1 MSKLHVKKGDKVL
14 VIAGKDKG
22 KTGEILATNSA
33 KSFVIVSGVNIQ
45 THHNKPK
52 SREDKG
58 GIVKSEA
65 AIDVSNVMLV
75 CPMCGKATRVHHNIV
90 DGKSVRV
97 CKCGAVLDKKYEKTK
112 KVEKKVEKT
121 EKKAEKATKAEKAP
135 VKTTEKPTKIKAT
148 ASKTKTEKVVAKV
161 KRGDA

>member
-22 KTGEILATNSA
+22 KMGEILATNCA
-33 KSFVIVSGVNIQ
+33 KSTVVVSGVNIQ

-58 GIVKSEA
+58 GIVKVEGPINS
-65 AIDVSNVMLV
+65 SNVQLV
-75 CPMCGKATRVHHNIV
+75 CPTCGKPTRIAHKIV

-97 CKCGAVLDKKYEKTK
+97 CKNSGCDAVIDKVASTK
-112 KVEKKVEKT
+112 KT
-121 EKKAEKATKAEKAP
+121 SKKAADKTSKAN
-135 VKTTEKPTKIKAT
+135 
-148 ASKTKTEKVVAKV
+148 
-161 KRGDA
+161 

>member
-22 KTGEILATNSA
+22 KMGEILATNCA
-33 KSFVIVSGVNIQ
+33 KSTVVVSGVNIQ

-58 GIVKSEA
+58 GIVKVEGPINS
-65 AIDVSNVMLV
+65 SNVQLV
-75 CPMCGKATRVHHNIV
+75 CPTCGKPTRIAHKIV

-97 CKCGAVLDKKYEKTK
+97 CKNSGCDAVIDNVASTK
-112 KVEKKVEKT
+112 KTSKKTADKT
-121 EKKAEKATKAEKAP
+121 SKAN
-135 VKTTEKPTKIKAT
+135 
-148 ASKTKTEKVVAKV
+148 
-161 KRGDA
+161 

>member
-22 KTGEILATNSA
+22 KMGEIIATNA
-33 KSFVIVSGVNIQ
+33 TKGTVVVSGVNIQ

-58 GIVKSEA
+58 GIVKVEGPINS
-65 AIDVSNVMLV
+65 SNVQLV
-75 CPMCGKATRVHHNIV
+75 CPTCGKPTRIAHKIE

-97 CKCGAVLDKKYEKTK
+97 CKNSGCDAEIDK
-112 KVEKKVEKT
+112 VASQP
-121 EKKAEKATKAEKAP
+121 KKASKKTADKTSKAN
-135 VKTTEKPTKIKAT
+135 
-148 ASKTKTEKVVAKV
+148 
-161 KRGDA
+161 

>member
-22 KTGEILATNSA
+22 KMGEIIATNSA
-33 KSFVIVSGVNIQ
+33 KSTVVVSGVNIQ

-58 GIVKSEA
+58 GIVKVEGPINS
-65 AIDVSNVMLV
+65 SNVQLV
-75 CPMCGKATRVHHNIV
+75 CPTCGKPTRIAHKIV

-97 CKCGAVLDKKYEKTK
+97 CKNSGCDAVIDNVASTK
-112 KVEKKVEKT
+112 KTSKKTADKT
-121 EKKAEKATKAEKAP
+121 SKAN
-135 VKTTEKPTKIKAT
+135 
-148 ASKTKTEKVVAKV
+148 
-161 KRGDA
+161 

>member
-22 KTGEILATNSA
+22 KMGEIIATNCA
-33 KSFVIVSGVNIQ
+33 KSTVVVSGVNIQ

-58 GIVKSEA
+58 GIVKSEGP
-65 AIDVSNVMLV
+65 IHSSNVQLV
-75 CPMCGKATRVHHNIV
+75 CPTCGKPTRIAHKIV

-97 CKCGAVLDKKYEKTK
+97 CKNSGCDAVIDNVASTK
-112 KVEKKVEKT
+112 KT
-121 EKKAEKATKAEKAP
+121 SKKAADKTSKAN
-135 VKTTEKPTKIKAT
+135 
-148 ASKTKTEKVVAKV
+148 
-161 KRGDA
+161 

>member
-22 KTGEILATNSA
+22 KMGEIIATNCA
-33 KSFVIVSGVNIQ
+33 KSTVVVSGVNIQ

-58 GIVKSEA
+58 GIVKVEGPINS
-65 AIDVSNVMLV
+65 SNVQLV
-75 CPMCGKATRVHHNIV
+75 CPTCGKPTRIAHKIV

-97 CKCGAVLDKKYEKTK
+97 CKNSGCDAVIDNVASTK
-112 KVEKKVEKT
+112 KTSKKTADKT
-121 EKKAEKATKAEKAP
+121 SKAN
-135 VKTTEKPTKIKAT
+135 
-148 ASKTKTEKVVAKV
+148 
-161 KRGDA
+161 